1 MYVILTSKD
10 GQFRTEATNGIRP
23 CEAYDYLFYGQRK
36 ARFVI
41 AELLRDV
48 KIRVI
53 DETPPGFTNDI
64 PSRLF
69 AKFASVESA
78 REELR
83 HLTSF
88 GSMRTALERVS

>member
-1 MYVILTSKD
+1 M
-10 GQFRTEATNGIRP
+10 
-23 CEAYDYLFYGQRK
+23 
-36 ARFVI
+36 
-41 AELLRDV
+41 

-69 AKFASVESA
+69 AKFATVESA

-83 HLTSF
+83 HLTTF
-88 GSMRTALERVS
+88 GSMETALERVS

>member
-1 MYVILTSKD
+1 MYVILTSKQ
-10 GQFRTEATNGIRP
+10 GQFHTEALDGVRP
-23 CEAYDYLFYGQRK
+23 CEAYDYLFYGRKK

-41 AELLRDV
+41 AELLGDV

-53 DETPPGFTNDI
+53 DETPPGFINDI

-69 AKFASVESA
+69 AKFATVESA

-83 HLTSF
+83 HLTTF
-88 GSMRTALERVS
+88 GSMQTALQRVS